1 VRRMLP
7 RRHLPR
13 SHRVNHSSRLVFQT
27 SRERQSRPQRLAGIN
42 SD

>member
-1 VRRMLP
+1 VPP

-13 SHRVNHSSRLVFQT
+13 SHRADHSSRLVFQT
-27 SRERQSRPQRLAGIN
+27 SRERQSRPQQIVGIN